1 MKIFDTFRTLRWR
14 WAVALAIVG
23 ALTPTATTHAA
34 ATGLK
39 VTVTDYLLTTLP
51 GQEITYTL
59 RVANAT
65 GGTIATATA
74 DIVLDSNV
82 TFVDASNMPT
92 NLGAGRYQWTFTNLP
107 NGTTFRYVTVNVKAP
122 LASGTVLATGAEV
135 DDTSGTPNLGWDMT
149 TIQAP
154 RVVLSRSVVDFGT
167 QRVGSTSAAQM
178 ATLTNSGD
186 APLSGIVITMPASD
200 FTQTNDCGATLAI
213 GASCTI
219 TALFAPTAAGPR
231 TGTISITSNAVGSP
245 HTISLTGTGT
255 QPTAQASPA
264 SLTFGNQIVGSTSAP
279 QTVTL
284 TNTGNAPLAI
294 SSIVVS
300 GDFSRSTTCGATLD
314 PAASCTIDLTFTP
327 TTTGARTGAL
337 TISDD
342 ATTSP
347 QVINL
352 NGTGAT
358 LSVQLAPG
366 SLTFGN
372 QAVGTTSATQAVTLT
387 NSGTLP
393 LTINGIAASGDFG
406 QTTTC
411 VSPIAPGASCTIS
424 VSFTPTANGT
434 RTGAIS
440 ISDNVS
446 GSPQTV
452 NLTGTGTAPV
462 ATLAPTSLDFDSR
475 LIGSASAAQTAIFT
489 NSGSAPLLISA
500 ISVIGGSD
508 YAATNDCPIGP
519 ATLAAGAFCTFTV
532 TFTPTAAGS
541 RSGLVT
547 ITHNASGSQS
557 YLNLAGIGV
566 APAPAVTLAPAS
578 LNFGNSAVGTTSA
591 AQPLMLTNSGTAAL
605 AIGAIAA
612 SGDFAQT
619 NTCPASLAINATC
632 QIDVT
637 FTPTAG
643 GNRSGLLT
651 ITDNA
656 ANSPQAVTLS
666 GAGIA
671 PQYTSAP
678 GTGPLSLTSVI
689 GSANSVTITVSNGGL
704 APLTVSAPLD
714 LISAPFRV
722 SPTAAYSVA
731 VGGSTA
737 VVVTCAPAA
746 AGPYTQ
752 SLRYSTNDPAQS
764 TVTYLVTCAGTTT
777 PTATFNSSPA
787 PGGTLAMGNVRVGQS
802 SGTNLIVSESGTAA
816 LIIGLNGGMQATA
829 ITGPNASSFAVTAP
843 ALPLTIADGAAQRTL
858 TITCR
863 PGVAQALSATLTLQ
877 TNDPTQATVS
887 YPLTCTGFGSTTFM
901 NYLPLLAHAMPPADL
916 VVESFTVTPTSLE
929 TGELVRITAT
939 VKNTGGQAATGFW
952 VDFYINPATVPTTA
966 NLTWNETCGTLK
978 PCYGIAWFVTGLA
991 PGASITLTS
1000 DASGFVAANSNWAGT
1015 FAPGTS
1021 DVYLY
1026 VDSWNRND
1034 ATGVRVPDGAV
1045 LESNETNNR
1054 AAIHDI
1060 TVTGTTLAASAGA
1073 PALRARS
1080 LVPTVAARP

>member
-1 MKIFDTFRTLRWR
+1 MNIFDPFRTTRWR
-14 WAVALAIVG
+14 WALALAIVG
-23 ALTPTATTHAA
+23 ALALTATTHAA
-34 ATGLK
+34 AAGLK

-51 GQEITYTL
+51 GQEITYTV
-59 RVANAT
+59 RIANTT
-65 GGTIATATA
+65 GGPIAAATA
-74 DIVLDSNV
+74 DILLDSNV

-92 NLGAGRYQWTFTNLP
+92 DLGAGRHQWTFTNLP
-107 NGTTFRYVTVNVKAP
+107 SGTTFRYVTVDVNAP
-122 LASGTVLATGAEV
+122 LASGTVLATSAEV
-135 DDTSGTPNLGWDMT
+135 DDGTAPPNTASDT
-149 TIQAP
+149 TTVQAP
-154 RVVLSRSVVDFGT
+154 TVVLSRAMVDFGT
-167 QRVGSTSAAQM
+167 QRVGSTSAAQTI
-178 ATLTNSGD
+178 TLTNSGT
-186 APLSGIVITMPASD
+186 AALSGIAITLPAGD
-200 FTQTNDCGATLAI
+200 FTQSNDCGATLAV

-219 TALFAPTAAGPR
+219 TALFAPTAAGAR
-231 TGTISITSNAVGSP
+231 TGTISIASDAVGSP
-245 HTISLTGTGT
+245 HTINLMGTGT

-264 SLTFGNQIVGSTSAP
+264 SLTFASQQVGTASAP

-284 TNTGNAPLAI
+284 TNAGNVALAI
-294 SSIVVS
+294 SSIAAN
-300 GDFSRSTTCGATLD
+300 GDFSRTTTCGATLA
-314 PAASCTIDLTFTP
+314 PAATCTIDVTFTP
-327 TTTGARTGAL
+327 TTTGARSGTL

-342 ATTSP
+342 APTSP
-347 QVINL
+347 QTVAL
-352 NGTGAT
+352 DGTGVT
-358 LSVQLAPG
+358 LAVQFSPA
-366 SLTFGN
+366 SLTFSN
-372 QAVGTTSATQAVTLT
+372 QPVGTTSAAQTVQMT
-387 NSGTLP
+387 NTGTGVLA
-393 LTINGIAASGDFG
+393 ISGIAASGDFA
-406 QTTTC
+406 QTNDC
-411 VSPIAPGASCTIS
+411 PASLGPSAFCTIT
-424 VSFTPTANGT
+424 VTFTPTANGT
-434 RTGAIS
+434 RNGAIT
-440 ISDNVS
+440 IGDNVS

-452 NLTGTGTAPV
+452 PLTGTGTAPV
-462 ATLAPTSLDFDSR
+462 ATLAPTSLDFGSR
-475 LIGSASAAQTAIFT
+475 LIGSASGAQTATFS
-489 NSGSAPLLISA
+489 NSGSAPLTISA

-508 YAATNDCPIGP
+508 YAVNNDCPIGP
-519 ATLAAGAFCTFTV
+519 ATLAPGAFCTFTV
-532 TFTPTAAGS
+532 TFTPTAAGN

-557 YLNLAGIGV
+557 YLNLTGVGV

-578 LNFGNSAVGTTSA
+578 LNFGNSAVGTASA
-591 AQPLMLTNSGTAAL
+591 AQPVTLTNSGTAAL

-643 GNRSGLLT
+643 GNRTGLLT

-656 ANSPQAVTLS
+656 PNSPQAVTLS

-689 GSANSVTITVSNGGL
+689 GSSNSVTITVSNGGL

-714 LISAPFRV
+714 AISAPFSV
-722 SPTAAYSVA
+722 SPTVAYSVA
-731 VGGSTA
+731 VGSSAA
-737 VVVTCAPAA
+737 VAVTCAPAA
-746 AGPYTQ
+746 TGPYTQ
-752 SLRYSTNDPAQS
+752 SLRYSTNDPAQP
-764 TVTYLVTCAGTTT
+764 TVTYMVTCTGTTT

-787 PGGTLAMGNVRVGQS
+787 PGGTLAMGNVPIGQS
-802 SGTNLIVSESGTAA
+802 GSTNLIVSESGTAA
-816 LIIGLNGGMQATA
+816 LTIDLNGGTQATA
-829 ITGPNASSFAVTAP
+829 IIGPNASSFAVTAP
-843 ALPLTIADGAAQRTL
+843 ALPLTIANGAAQRTI

-863 PGVAQALSATLTLQ
+863 PGLAQALSATLTLQ

-901 NYLPLLAHAMPPADL
+901 NYLPLLTHAMPPADL
-916 VVESFTVTPTSLE
+916 VVDSFSITPTNLI
-929 TGELVRITAT
+929 TGEPVRITAT

-1000 DASGFVAANSNWAGT
+1000 DAGSFVAANSNWAGT

-1045 LESNETNNR
+1045 LEGNETNNL
-1054 AAIHDI
+1054 AAIHGI
-1060 TVTGTTLAASAGA
+1060 TVTGAAHAVSAGV

-1080 LVPTVAARP
+1080 LVPTAVARP